1 MNKIMTLVCS
11 LVLGTFLLANEKELI
26 KSTLNEATVYSQGAQ
41 LHHKASYS
49 IKAGITEISIEG
61 ISAYIDPKSLQVK
74 ATGNVVIIDSKYT
87 LFYPQ
92 PEVKVN
98 EGIPAKIVKEMAQLT
113 DSLELLGFDLKE
125 IQDEIAIY
133 KAAQNIISMN
143 GAVRGS
149 GKVNDSIN
157 LLKQTVEYYT
167 NKMNEIN
174 KKLLALEKKKK
185 EKEKVQQRLQVR
197 YDNLQN
203 YQNQTYDA
211 KKYAPIPRVVISL
224 SASEAAAG
232 KISFSYLV
240 SQAGWVPLYDIR
252 SDSQTGKISLTY
264 KAQVFQNSGIDW
276 DNIKLNIS
284 TNNPYANKTK
294 PELNP
299 WYIDYYAFKHKQ
311 ELEEI
316 SIRGARAIP
325 QAAFNQ
331 GYFLDDAKDK
341 NLEDKKDALDAD
353 RFTTVVHQLIA
364 AEFKIDLPYSIKSNN
379 EKNLVLIKNSDLNT
393 TFKYYSVPKVDP
405 GVYLVAQMTKLDEL
419 QLVPASANI
428 FFDGSYIGE
437 TYLDPTSMD
446 DTLNLSLGKDP
457 NIVVKRT
464 LLKQK
469 SKDKVVQDKRE
480 RTFSYQIEVQNNK
493 SSAIQLIIQDQV
505 PMTTNHD
512 ITIELLEKD
521 FARELP
527 GNGILEWEYKLKP
540 GENKKLEFS
549 YKVKHPKDQQVDL

>member
-1 MNKIMTLVCS
+1 MTLVCS

-41 LHHKASYS
+41 LHHKASYT
-49 IKAGITEISIEG
+49 IKAGITEVSIEG
-61 ISAYIDPKSLQVK
+61 ISSYIDPKSLQVK

-92 PEVKVN
+92 PEVKAN

-113 DSLELLGFDLKE
+113 DSLEMLGFDLKE

-185 EKEKVQQRLQVR
+185 DKEKVQQRLQER
-197 YDNLQN
+197 YNNLQN

-211 KKYAPIPRVVISL
+211 KKYAPIPRVVITL
-224 SASEAAAG
+224 SAAEAASG
-232 KISFSYLV
+232 KIAFSYLV

-299 WYIDYYAFKHKQ
+299 WYIDYYAYKRKM

-316 SIRGARAIP
+316 SVRGGRAIP

-331 GYFLDDAKDK
+331 GFMLDDAANK
-341 NLEDKKDALDAD
+341 NLEEKPALGAD
-353 RFTTVVHQLIA
+353 QFTTVVHQLIA

-505 PMTTNHD
+505 PMTTNND

-521 FARELP
+521 SARELP
-527 GNGILEWEYKLKP
+527 GNGILEWDYKLKP

-549 YKVKHPKDQQVDL
+549 FKVKHPKDQQINL

>member
-41 LHHKASYS
+41 LHHKASYT

-74 ATGNVVIIDSKYT
+74 ATGNVVIIDSKYS

-98 EGIPAKIVKEMAQLT
+98 EGIPAKIVKEMAQLS

-185 EKEKVQQRLQVR
+185 DKEKVQQRLQVR

-211 KKYAPIPRVVISL
+211 KKYAPIPRVVITL

-299 WYIDYYAFKHKQ
+299 WYIDYYAYRQRQ

-331 GYFLDDAKDK
+331 GYFLDDAKNK
-341 NLEDKKDALDAD
+341 NLEDKAALGAD
-353 RFTTVVHQLIA
+353 QFTTVVHQLIA

-505 PMTTNHD
+505 PMTTNND

>member
-41 LHHKASYS
+41 LHHKASYT

-61 ISAYIDPKSLQVK
+61 ISSYIDPKSLQVK

-92 PEVKVN
+92 PEVKAN

-185 EKEKVQQRLQVR
+185 DKEKVQQRLQVR

-211 KKYAPIPRVVISL
+211 KKYAPIPRVVITL
-224 SASEAAAG
+224 SAAEAASG
-232 KISFSYLV
+232 KIAFSYLV

-299 WYIDYYAFKHKQ
+299 WYIDYYAYKRKM

-316 SIRGARAIP
+316 SVRGARAIP

-331 GYFLDDAKDK
+331 GFMLDDAKDK
-341 NLEDKKDALDAD
+341 NLEEKPALGAD
-353 RFTTVVHQLIA
+353 QFTTVVHQLIA

-493 SSAIQLIIQDQV
+493 SSTIQLIIQDQV
-505 PMTTNHD
+505 PMTTNND

-521 FARELP
+521 SARELP
-527 GNGILEWEYKLKP
+527 GNGILEWDYKLKP

-549 YKVKHPKDQQVDL
+549 FKVKHPKDQQINL

>member
-211 KKYAPIPRVVISL
+211 KKYAPIPRVVITL

-299 WYIDYYAFKHKQ
+299 WYIDYYEYRKRQ

-331 GYFLDDAKDK
+331 GYFLDDAKNK
-341 NLEDKKDALDAD
+341 NLEDKAALGAD
-353 RFTTVVHQLIA
+353 QFTTVVHQLIA

-505 PMTTNHD
+505 PMTTNND

-549 YKVKHPKDQQVDL
+549 YKVKHPKDQQINL

>member
-41 LHHKASYS
+41 LHHKASYT

-74 ATGNVVIIDSKYT
+74 ATGNVVIIDSKYS

-98 EGIPAKIVKEMAQLT
+98 EGIPAKIVKEMAQLS

-211 KKYAPIPRVVISL
+211 KKYAPIPRVVITL

-299 WYIDYYAFKHKQ
+299 WYIDYYEYRKRQ

-331 GYFLDDAKDK
+331 GYFLDDAKNK
-341 NLEDKKDALDAD
+341 NLEDKAALGAD
-353 RFTTVVHQLIA
+353 QFTTVVHQLIA

-505 PMTTNHD
+505 PMTTNND

-549 YKVKHPKDQQVDL
+549 YKVKHPKDQQINL

>member
-41 LHHKASYS
+41 LHHKASYT

-61 ISAYIDPKSLQVK
+61 ISSYIDPKSLQVK

-92 PEVKVN
+92 PEVKAN

-185 EKEKVQQRLQVR
+185 DKEKVQQRLQVR

-211 KKYAPIPRVVISL
+211 KKYAPIPRVVITL
-224 SASEAAAG
+224 SAAEAASG
-232 KISFSYLV
+232 KIAFSYLV

-299 WYIDYYAFKHKQ
+299 WYIDYYAYKRKM

-316 SIRGARAIP
+316 SVRGARAIP

-331 GYFLDDAKDK
+331 GFMLDDAANK
-341 NLEDKKDALDAD
+341 NLEEKPALGAD
-353 RFTTVVHQLIA
+353 QFTTVVHQLIA

-505 PMTTNHD
+505 PMTTNND

-521 FARELP
+521 SARELP
-527 GNGILEWEYKLKP
+527 GNGILEWDYKLKP

-549 YKVKHPKDQQVDL
+549 FKVKHPKDQQINL

>member
-1 MNKIMTLVCS
+1 MKKIMTLVCS
-11 LVLGTFLLANEKELI
+11 LALGTFLLANEKELI

-41 LHHKASYS
+41 LHHKASYT
-49 IKAGITEISIEG
+49 IKAGITEVSIEG
-61 ISAYIDPKSLQVK
+61 ISSYIDPKSLQVK

-92 PEVKVN
+92 PEVKAN
-98 EGIPAKIVKEMAQLT
+98 EGIPAKIVKEMAQLS

-185 EKEKVQQRLQVR
+185 DKEKVQQRLQVR

-203 YQNQTYDA
+203 YQNQTYDT
-211 KKYAPIPRVVISL
+211 KKYTPIPRVVITL
-224 SASEAAAG
+224 SAAEAASG

-299 WYIDYYAFKHKQ
+299 WYIDYYAYKRKM

-316 SIRGARAIP
+316 SVRGGRAIP

-331 GYFLDDAKDK
+331 GFMLDDATDK
-341 NLEDKKDALDAD
+341 NLQEKPALGAD
-353 RFTTVVHQLIA
+353 QFTTVVHQLIA

-493 SSAIQLIIQDQV
+493 SSAIQLIIQDQE
-505 PMTTNHD
+505 PMTTNND

-521 FARELP
+521 SARELP
-527 GNGILEWEYKLKP
+527 GNGILEWDYKLKP

-549 YKVKHPKDQQVDL
+549 FKVKHPKDQQINL

>member
-41 LHHKASYS
+41 LHHKASYT

-74 ATGNVVIIDSKYT
+74 ATGNVIIIDSKYT

-92 PEVKVN
+92 PEVKAN
-98 EGIPAKIVKEMAQLT
+98 EGIPVKIVKEMAQLT

-211 KKYAPIPRVVISL
+211 KKYAPIPRVVITL

-299 WYIDYYAFKHKQ
+299 WYIDYYAYRQRQ

-331 GYFLDDAKDK
+331 GYFLDDAKNK
-341 NLEDKKDALDAD
+341 NLEDKAALGAD
-353 RFTTVVHQLIA
+353 QFTTVVHQLIA

-493 SSAIQLIIQDQV
+493 SSTIQLIIQDQV
-505 PMTTNHD
+505 PMTTNND

-549 YKVKHPKDQQVDL
+549 YKVKHPKDQQVNL

>member
-41 LHHKASYS
+41 LHHKASYT

-61 ISAYIDPKSLQVK
+61 ISSYIDPKSLQVK
-74 ATGNVVIIDSKYT
+74 ATGNVVIIDSKYS

-185 EKEKVQQRLQVR
+185 DKEKVQQRLQVR

-211 KKYAPIPRVVISL
+211 KKYAPIPRVVITL
-224 SASEAAAG
+224 SASEAASG

-299 WYIDYYAFKHKQ
+299 WYIDYYAYKQRQ

-331 GYFLDDAKDK
+331 GYFLDDAKNK
-341 NLEDKKDALDAD
+341 NLEDKAALGAD
-353 RFTTVVHQLIA
+353 QFTTVVHQLIA

-493 SSAIQLIIQDQV
+493 SSTIQLIIQDQV
-505 PMTTNHD
+505 PMTTNND

>member
-41 LHHKASYS
+41 LHHKASYT

-61 ISAYIDPKSLQVK
+61 ISSYIDPKSLQVK

-92 PEVKVN
+92 PEVKAN

-185 EKEKVQQRLQVR
+185 DKEKVQQRLQVR

-211 KKYAPIPRVVISL
+211 KKYAPIPRVVITL
-224 SASEAAAG
+224 SAAEAASG
-232 KISFSYLV
+232 KIAFSYLV

-299 WYIDYYAFKHKQ
+299 WYIDYYAYKRKM

-316 SIRGARAIP
+316 SVKGARAIP

-331 GYFLDDAKDK
+331 GFMLDDATNK
-341 NLEDKKDALDAD
+341 NLEEKPALGAD
-353 RFTTVVHQLIA
+353 QFTTVVHQLIA

-505 PMTTNHD
+505 PMTTNND

-521 FARELP
+521 SARELP
-527 GNGILEWEYKLKP
+527 GNGILEWDYKLKP

-549 YKVKHPKDQQVDL
+549 FKVKHPKDQQINL

>member
-1 MNKIMTLVCS
+1 MTLVCALAVS
-11 LVLGTFLLANEKELI
+11 TFLFANEKDLI
-26 KSTLNEATVYSQGAQ
+26 KSTLNEVTVFSQGAQ
-41 LHHKASYS
+41 MHHKASYT
-49 IKAGITEISIEG
+49 IKNGITEISIEG
-61 ISAYIDPKSLQVK
+61 ISSYIDPKSIQVK
-74 ATGNVVIIDSKYT
+74 ATGNVVIVDSKYT

-92 PEVKVN
+92 PETN
-98 EGIPAKIVKEMAQLT
+98 ENQGIPAKILKDIALLN
-113 DSLELLGFDLKE
+113 DSLEAIAFDLQE

-143 GAVRGS
+143 GAIRGT
-149 GKVNDSIN
+149 GKVNDSLNI
-157 LLKQTVEYYT
+157 LKQTVEYYT

-174 KKLLALEKKKK
+174 KKLIALEKKKK
-185 EKEKVQQRLQVR
+185 EKQKLQQRMQNRYNDLQK
-197 YDNLQN
+197 
-203 YQNQTYDA
+203 YQNENFDA
-211 KKYAPIPRVVISL
+211 NKYAPIPRLVVTL
-224 SASEAAAG
+224 SATESTSG
-232 KISFSYLV
+232 KINFSYLI
-240 SQAGWVPLYDIR
+240 SQAGWTPLYDIR

-276 DNIKLNIS
+276 DNVKLNIS

-299 WYIDYYAFKHKQ
+299 WYIDYYVYRHKA

-316 SIRGARAIP
+316 SIRGGRNIP

-331 GYFLDDAKDK
+331 GYFLDEAKDK
-341 NLEDKKDALDAD
+341 NLDEKPALGAD
-353 RFTTVVHQLIA
+353 QFTTVVHQLIA

-379 EKNLVLIKNSDLNT
+379 EKNLVLIKTSELNT
-393 TFKYYSVPKVDP
+393 TFKYFTVPKVDP

-437 TYLDPTSMD
+437 TYLDPTTLD

-457 NIVVKRT
+457 NIVIKRT

-469 SKDKVVQDKRE
+469 SKDRIVQDKRE
-480 RTFSYQIEVQNNK
+480 RTFSYQIEIQNNK
-493 SSAIQLIIQDQV
+493 SSVIELIVQDQV

-512 ITIELLEKD
+512 INIELLEKAG
-521 FARELP
+521 AREVP
-527 GNGILEWEYKLKP
+527 GNGTLEWEYKMKP
-540 GENKKLEFS
+540 GENKKIEFS
-549 YKVKHPKDQQVDL
+549 YKVKHPKDQQINL

>member
-197 YDNLQN
+197 YENLQN

-211 KKYAPIPRVVISL
+211 KKYAPIPRVVITL

-299 WYIDYYAFKHKQ
+299 WYIDYYAYKQKQ

-316 SIRGARAIP
+316 SIRGSRAIP

-331 GYFLDDAKDK
+331 GYFLDEAKQK
-341 NLEDKKDALDAD
+341 NLEDKAALGAD
-353 RFTTVVHQLIA
+353 QFTTVVHQLIA

-505 PMTTNHD
+505 PMTTNND

-549 YKVKHPKDQQVDL
+549 YKVKHPKDQQINL

>member
-11 LVLGTFLLANEKELI
+11 LVLGTCLLANEKELI

-41 LHHKASYS
+41 LHHKASYT

-61 ISAYIDPKSLQVK
+61 ISSYIDPKSLQVK

-92 PEVKVN
+92 PEVKAN
-98 EGIPAKIVKEMAQLT
+98 EGIPAKIVKEMAQLR
-113 DSLELLGFDLKE
+113 DSLELLGFDLEE

-185 EKEKVQQRLQVR
+185 DKEKVQQRLQVR

-211 KKYAPIPRVVISL
+211 KKYAPIPRVVITL
-224 SASEAAAG
+224 SAAEAASG
-232 KISFSYLV
+232 KIAFSYLV
-240 SQAGWVPLYDIR
+240 SQAGWIPLYDIR

-299 WYIDYYAFKHKQ
+299 WYIDYYAYKRKM

-331 GYFLDDAKDK
+331 GFMLDDAKDK
-341 NLEDKKDALDAD
+341 NLEEKPALGAD
-353 RFTTVVHQLIA
+353 QFTTVVHQLIA

-393 TFKYYSVPKVDP
+393 TFKYYSVPKMDP

-505 PMTTNHD
+505 PMTTNND

-549 YKVKHPKDQQVDL
+549 FKVKHPKDQQINL

>member
-211 KKYAPIPRVVISL
+211 KKYAPIPRVVITL
-224 SASEAAAG
+224 SAAG

-299 WYIDYYAFKHKQ
+299 WYIDYYAYKQKQ

-316 SIRGARAIP
+316 SIRGSRAIP

-331 GYFLDDAKDK
+331 GYFLDEAKQK
-341 NLEDKKDALDAD
+341 NLEDKAALGAD
-353 RFTTVVHQLIA
+353 QFTTVVHQLIA

-493 SSAIQLIIQDQV
+493 SSAVQLIIQDQV
-505 PMTTNHD
+505 PMTTNND

-549 YKVKHPKDQQVDL
+549 YKVKHPKDQQINL

>member
-41 LHHKASYS
+41 LHHKASYT

-61 ISAYIDPKSLQVK
+61 ISSYIDPKSLQVK

-92 PEVKVN
+92 PEVKAN

-185 EKEKVQQRLQVR
+185 DKEKVQQRLQVR

-211 KKYAPIPRVVISL
+211 KKYAPIPRVVITL
-224 SASEAAAG
+224 SAAEAASG
-232 KISFSYLV
+232 KIAFSYLV

-299 WYIDYYAFKHKQ
+299 WYIDYYAYKRKM

-316 SIRGARAIP
+316 SVRGARAIP

-331 GYFLDDAKDK
+331 GFMLDDATNK
-341 NLEDKKDALDAD
+341 NLEDKPALGAD
-353 RFTTVVHQLIA
+353 QFTTVVHQLIA

-393 TFKYYSVPKVDP
+393 TFKYYSVPKMDP

-505 PMTTNHD
+505 PMTTNND

-521 FARELP
+521 SARELP
-527 GNGILEWEYKLKP
+527 GNGILEWDYKLKP

-549 YKVKHPKDQQVDL
+549 FKVKHPKDQQINL

>member
-41 LHHKASYS
+41 LHHKASYT

-61 ISAYIDPKSLQVK
+61 ISSYIDPKSLQVK
-74 ATGNVVIIDSKYT
+74 ATGNVVIIDSKYS

-98 EGIPAKIVKEMAQLT
+98 EGIPAKIVKEMAQLS

-185 EKEKVQQRLQVR
+185 DKEKVQQRLQVR

-211 KKYAPIPRVVISL
+211 KKYAPIPRVVITL
-224 SASEAAAG
+224 SASEAASG

-299 WYIDYYAFKHKQ
+299 WYIDYYAYRQRQ

-316 SIRGARAIP
+316 SIRNSRAIP

-331 GYFLDDAKDK
+331 GYFLDDAKNK
-341 NLEDKKDALDAD
+341 NLEDKAALGAD
-353 RFTTVVHQLIA
+353 QFTTVVHQLIA

-493 SSAIQLIIQDQV
+493 SSTIQLIIQDQV
-505 PMTTNHD
+505 PMTTNND

>member
-11 LVLGTFLLANEKELI
+11 LVLGTFLLANEKELV
-26 KSTLNEATVYSQGAQ
+26 KSSLNEVTVYSQGAQ
-41 LHHKASYS
+41 LHHKASYT

-92 PEVKVN
+92 PEVKTN

-185 EKEKVQQRLQVR
+185 EKEKVQQRIQIR

-203 YQNQTYDA
+203 YQNQTYDT
-211 KKYAPIPRVVISL
+211 KKYAPIPRVVITL

-276 DNIKLNIS
+276 DNVKLNIS

-299 WYIDYYAFKHKQ
+299 WYIDYYAYRQRQ

-316 SIRGARAIP
+316 SIRGARNIP

-331 GYFLDDAKDK
+331 GFLLDEKNK
-341 NLEDKKDALDAD
+341 NLEDKAALGAD
-353 RFTTVVHQLIA
+353 QFTTVVHQLIA

-505 PMTTNHD
+505 PMTTNND

-549 YKVKHPKDQQVDL
+549 YKVKHPKDQQINL

>member
-74 ATGNVVIIDSKYT
+74 ATGNVVIIDTKYT

-211 KKYAPIPRVVISL
+211 KKYAPIPRVVITL

-299 WYIDYYAFKHKQ
+299 WYIDYYAYRQRQ

-331 GYFLDDAKDK
+331 GYFLDEAKQK
-341 NLEDKKDALDAD
+341 NLEDKAALGAD
-353 RFTTVVHQLIA
+353 QFTTVVHQLIA

-505 PMTTNHD
+505 PMTTNND

-549 YKVKHPKDQQVDL
+549 YKVKHPKDQQINL

>member
-41 LHHKASYS
+41 LHHKASYT

-61 ISAYIDPKSLQVK
+61 ISSYIDPKSLQVK

-92 PEVKVN
+92 PEVKAN

-185 EKEKVQQRLQVR
+185 DKEKVQQRLQVR

-203 YQNQTYDA
+203 YQNQTYDT
-211 KKYAPIPRVVISL
+211 KKYTPIPRVVITL
-224 SASEAAAG
+224 SAAEAASG
-232 KISFSYLV
+232 KIAFSYLV
-240 SQAGWVPLYDIR
+240 SQAGWIPLYDIR

-299 WYIDYYAFKHKQ
+299 WYIDYYAYKRKM

-316 SIRGARAIP
+316 SVRGARAIP

-331 GYFLDDAKDK
+331 GFMLDDAKDK
-341 NLEDKKDALDAD
+341 NLEEKPALGAD
-353 RFTTVVHQLIA
+353 QFTTVVHQLIA

-505 PMTTNHD
+505 PMTTNND

-521 FARELP
+521 SARELP
-527 GNGILEWEYKLKP
+527 GNGILEWDYKLKP

-549 YKVKHPKDQQVDL
+549 FKVKHPKDQQINL

>member
-1 MNKIMTLVCS
+1 
-11 LVLGTFLLANEKELI
+11 
-26 KSTLNEATVYSQGAQ
+26 
-41 LHHKASYS
+41 
-49 IKAGITEISIEG
+49 
-61 ISAYIDPKSLQVK
+61 
-74 ATGNVVIIDSKYT
+74 
-87 LFYPQ
+87 
-92 PEVKVN
+92 
-98 EGIPAKIVKEMAQLT
+98 MAQLT

-185 EKEKVQQRLQVR
+185 EKEKVHQRLQVR

-211 KKYAPIPRVVISL
+211 KKYAPIPRVVITL

-353 RFTTVVHQLIA
+353 KFTTVVHQLIA

>member
-41 LHHKASYS
+41 LHHKASYT

-74 ATGNVVIIDSKYT
+74 ATGNVVIIDSKYS

-98 EGIPAKIVKEMAQLT
+98 EGIPAKIVKEMAQLS

-185 EKEKVQQRLQVR
+185 DKEKVQQRLQVR

-211 KKYAPIPRVVISL
+211 KKYAPIPRVVITL

-232 KISFSYLV
+232 KMSFSYLV

-299 WYIDYYAFKHKQ
+299 WYIDYYAYRQRQ

-316 SIRGARAIP
+316 SIRSARAIP

-331 GYFLDDAKDK
+331 GYFLDDAKNK
-341 NLEDKKDALDAD
+341 NLEDKAALGAD
-353 RFTTVVHQLIA
+353 QFTTVVHQLIA

-493 SSAIQLIIQDQV
+493 SSTIQLIIQDQV
-505 PMTTNHD
+505 PMTTNND

>member
-11 LVLGTFLLANEKELI
+11 LVLGTFLLANEKELV
-26 KSTLNEATVYSQGAQ
+26 KSSLNEATVYSQGAQ
-41 LHHKASYS
+41 LHHKASYT

-92 PEVKVN
+92 PEVKTN

-185 EKEKVQQRLQVR
+185 EKEKVQQRIQIR

-203 YQNQTYDA
+203 YQNQTYDT
-211 KKYAPIPRVVISL
+211 KKYAPIPRVVITL

-299 WYIDYYAFKHKQ
+299 WYIDYYEYRKRQ

-331 GYFLDDAKDK
+331 GYFLDDAKNK
-341 NLEDKKDALDAD
+341 NLEDKAALGAD
-353 RFTTVVHQLIA
+353 QFTTVVHQLIA

-505 PMTTNHD
+505 PMTTNND

-549 YKVKHPKDQQVDL
+549 YKVKHPKDQQINL

>member
-41 LHHKASYS
+41 LHHKASYT

-61 ISAYIDPKSLQVK
+61 ISSYIDPKSLQVK

-92 PEVKVN
+92 PEVKAN

-185 EKEKVQQRLQVR
+185 DKEKVQQRLQVR

-211 KKYAPIPRVVISL
+211 KKYAPIPRVVITL
-224 SASEAAAG
+224 SAAEAASG
-232 KISFSYLV
+232 KIAFSYLV

-299 WYIDYYAFKHKQ
+299 WYIDYYAYKRKM

-316 SIRGARAIP
+316 SVKGARAIP

-331 GYFLDDAKDK
+331 GFMLDDAKDK
-341 NLEDKKDALDAD
+341 NLEEKPALGAD
-353 RFTTVVHQLIA
+353 QFTTVVHQLIA

-393 TFKYYSVPKVDP
+393 TFKYYSVPKMDP

-505 PMTTNHD
+505 PMTTNND

-549 YKVKHPKDQQVDL
+549 FKVKHPKDQQINL

>member
-41 LHHKASYS
+41 LHHKASYT

-61 ISAYIDPKSLQVK
+61 ISSYIDPKSLQVK

-98 EGIPAKIVKEMAQLT
+98 EGIPAKIVKEMAQLS

-185 EKEKVQQRLQVR
+185 DKEKVQQRLQVR

-211 KKYAPIPRVVISL
+211 KKYAPIPRVVITL
-224 SASEAAAG
+224 SASEAASG

-299 WYIDYYAFKHKQ
+299 WYIDYYAYRQRQ

-316 SIRGARAIP
+316 SIRSARAIP

-331 GYFLDDAKDK
+331 GYFLDDAKNK
-341 NLEDKKDALDAD
+341 NLEDKAALGAD
-353 RFTTVVHQLIA
+353 QFTTVVHQLIA

-493 SSAIQLIIQDQV
+493 SSTIQLIIQDQV
-505 PMTTNHD
+505 PMTTNND

-549 YKVKHPKDQQVDL
+549 YKVKHPKDQQINL

>member
-41 LHHKASYS
+41 LHHKASYT

-61 ISAYIDPKSLQVK
+61 ISSYIDPKSLQVK

-92 PEVKVN
+92 PEVKAN

-113 DSLELLGFDLKE
+113 DSLEMLGFDLKE

-203 YQNQTYDA
+203 YQNQTYDT
-211 KKYAPIPRVVISL
+211 KKYTPIPRVVITL
-224 SASEAAAG
+224 SAAEAASG

-299 WYIDYYAFKHKQ
+299 WYIDYYAYKRKM

-316 SIRGARAIP
+316 SVRGGRAIP

-331 GYFLDDAKDK
+331 GFMLDDAANKK
-341 NLEDKKDALDAD
+341 LEEKPALGAD
-353 RFTTVVHQLIA
+353 QFTTVVHQLIA

-505 PMTTNHD
+505 PMTTNND

-521 FARELP
+521 SARELP
-527 GNGILEWEYKLKP
+527 GNGILEWDYKLKP

-549 YKVKHPKDQQVDL
+549 FKVKHPKDQQINL

>member
-41 LHHKASYS
+41 LHHKASYT

-61 ISAYIDPKSLQVK
+61 ISSYIDPKSLQVK

-92 PEVKVN
+92 PEVKAY

-113 DSLELLGFDLKE
+113 DSLEMLGFDLKE

-203 YQNQTYDA
+203 YQNQTYDT
-211 KKYAPIPRVVISL
+211 KKYTPIPRVVITL
-224 SASEAAAG
+224 SATEAASG

-299 WYIDYYAFKHKQ
+299 WYIDYYAYKRKM

-316 SIRGARAIP
+316 SVRGARAIP

-331 GYFLDDAKDK
+331 GFMLDDATNK
-341 NLEDKKDALDAD
+341 NLEEKPALGAD
-353 RFTTVVHQLIA
+353 QFTTVVHQLIA

-505 PMTTNHD
+505 PMTTNND

-521 FARELP
+521 SARELP
-527 GNGILEWEYKLKP
+527 GNGILEWDYKLKP

-549 YKVKHPKDQQVDL
+549 FKVKHPKDQQINL

>member
-41 LHHKASYS
+41 LHHKASYT

-61 ISAYIDPKSLQVK
+61 ISSYIDPKSLQVK

-92 PEVKVN
+92 PEVKAN

-113 DSLELLGFDLKE
+113 DSLEMLGFDLKE

-203 YQNQTYDA
+203 YQNQTYDT
-211 KKYAPIPRVVISL
+211 KKYTPIPRVVITL
-224 SASEAAAG
+224 SAAEAASG

-299 WYIDYYAFKHKQ
+299 WYIDYYAYKRKM

-316 SIRGARAIP
+316 SVRGGRAIP

-331 GYFLDDAKDK
+331 GFMLDDAANK
-341 NLEDKKDALDAD
+341 NLEEKPALGAD
-353 RFTTVVHQLIA
+353 QFTTVVHQLIA

-505 PMTTNHD
+505 PMTTNND

-521 FARELP
+521 SARELP
-527 GNGILEWEYKLKP
+527 GNGILEWDYKLKP

-549 YKVKHPKDQQVDL
+549 FKVKHPKDQQINL